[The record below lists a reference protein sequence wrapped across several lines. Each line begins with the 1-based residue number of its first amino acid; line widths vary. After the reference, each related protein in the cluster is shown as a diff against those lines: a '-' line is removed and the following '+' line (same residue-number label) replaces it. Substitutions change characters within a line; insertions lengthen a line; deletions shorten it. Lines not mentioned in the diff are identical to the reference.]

1 MKGTGK
7 DWIENAHVLFAA
19 HWAFGIYQKYRLH
32 CETLQLKKR
41 KVFFFFR
48 ISFFH
53 DIFSSLGSLVSFV
66 SPSREQFQMCCIFK
80 RRHQSWLVMMIE
92 RCKSLQDKDA
102 VQHTVTPNQRSS
114 LSRLLVKRLELTSR
128 WCDTACST
136 PASVCYDKAKSNP
149 ASVGWWE
156 KQIKHDFNR
165 KNCRYWK
172 WKIHF

>member
-114 LSRLLVKRLELTSR
+114 LFVSQEVRAYISLMWHCMQHSCLRVLWQSKEQSCIRRLMRET
-128 WCDTACST
+128 
-136 PASVCYDKAKSNP
+136 N
-149 ASVGWWE
+149 
-156 KQIKHDFNR
+156 
-165 KNCRYWK
+165 
-172 WKIHF
+172 